1 MIGVTNIGK
10 TNNIRYCWRYQRIL
24 SGVDMT
30 DIHPFRIDVPQAE
43 LDDLRDRLARVRYP
57 AAAQRDDQGIAQ
69 ERLAHLAEYWRE
81 KFDWR
86 AAEARINAF
95 PQFTTTIDGQNIH
108 FIHVRSQHADA
119 TPLLLAHGWPG
130 SVVEFLDVIEPLT
143 NPAEGHAFH
152 VVIPSIPGFGPSGP
166 ITAPDWSPARIGAAF
181 AELMARLGYE
191 RYGVQGGDWGAG
203 LVRATAAHA
212 PEHVIGVH
220 LNYQPHGPVP
230 DTTGFSEDD
239 IARNERIR
247 DFIAN
252 RPAYWRVHETRSQ
265 TLGYAL
271 ADSPIA
277 TLAWYGEKLDA
288 WADPSAPLS
297 DDQILTDIA
306 LHWFCG
312 TTATAPRIGAEA
324 AAVPGPPPA
333 VTVPLAVMVFPYDIV
348 QPVRSV
354 VEKTNPTLVRW
365 TEAERGGH
373 FAALEVPEIF
383 VADVREFF
391 AGLAG

>member
-1 MIGVTNIGK
+1 MSDTA
-10 TNNIRYCWRYQRIL
+10 
-24 SGVDMT
+24 
-30 DIHPFRIDVPQAE
+30 IHPFRLDVPQADI
-43 LDDLRDRLARVRYP
+43 DDLRFRLGRVRFP

-69 ERLAHLAEYWRE
+69 DRVAALAEYWLE

-95 PQFTTTIDGQNIH
+95 PQFTTTIDGQNVH
-108 FIHVRSQHADA
+108 FIHVRSERADA
-119 TPLLLAHGWPG
+119 VPLLLAHGWPG
-130 SVVEFLDVIEPLT
+130 SVVEFLDVIGPLT
-143 NPAEGHAFH
+143 NPDEGPAFH
-152 VVIPSIPGFGPSGP
+152 LVIPSIPGFGPSGP
-166 ITAPDWSPARIGAAF
+166 ITAPNWDPARIGAAF
-181 AELMARLGYE
+181 AELMARLGYT

-203 LVRATAAHA
+203 LVRLVAAHA
-212 PEHVIGVH
+212 PEAVIGIH
-220 LNYQPHGPVP
+220 MNYAPHPP
-230 DTTGFSEDD
+230 AADTTGFSEDD
-239 IARNERIR
+239 VARNEHIR

-265 TLGYAL
+265 TIGYAL

-277 TLAWYGEKLDA
+277 ALAWYGEKLDA
-288 WADPSAPLS
+288 WADPSAPLT
-297 DDQILTDIA
+297 DEQILTDIS

-333 VTVPLAVMVFPYDIV
+333 VSAPIAVMVFPHDIV
-348 QPVRSV
+348 RPVRSV
-354 VEKTNPTLVRW
+354 VAKLAPTLVRW

-383 VADVREFF
+383 AADVRAFF
-391 AGLAG
+391 ADLS